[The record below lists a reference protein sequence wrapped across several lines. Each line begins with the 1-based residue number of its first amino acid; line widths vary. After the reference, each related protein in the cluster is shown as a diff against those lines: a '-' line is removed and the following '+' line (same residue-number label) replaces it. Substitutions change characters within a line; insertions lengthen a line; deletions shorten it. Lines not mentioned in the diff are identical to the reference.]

1 MEWGNILGYRPI
13 ANYSVNI
20 LGYPPVSTISMS
32 YSNLFLPL
40 GLGQASTVGRSDREL
55 SVNCWGVHQSNHEPN
70 SHAPTTA
77 NIGYRIPLD
86 TYSLSRLTCNS
97 KELHKRNT
105 HKKQGFFVVL
115 SLVFVVFPS
124 CLYNGKGAFLS

>member
-1 MEWGNILGYRPI
+1 MEWDNILGYRPI

-32 YSNLFLPL
+32 YGNLFLPL
-40 GLGQASTVGRSDREL
+40 GLGQASTVGWSDRQL

-77 NIGYRIPLD
+77 DIGYQIPLD

-105 HKKQGFFVVL
+105 HKNKSLFCGFCPCFCCVPL
-115 SLVFVVFPS
+115 L
-124 CLYNGKGAFLS
+124 LI